1 MVVAASKFTTAVV
14 GLGLTGL
21 SVLRHLHASDHLV
34 VIDSR
39 EQPANLADARREFPQ
54 AQFFIGAQSSAAQ
67 RWHKVDRVVVSPGI
81 APEDPLLAGSENLPT
96 LSDIDLFAASANAPV
111 IGITGTNGKSTVT
124 ALVGHLLRELGLNV
138 GVGGNLGEPALDLL
152 QADTDVYVLELSSFQ
167 IEHSGELSFAVATVL
182 NLSVDHL
189 DRHGSMAS
197 YGAIKRQIYAAAD
210 VCVVNADDSQTQIQG
225 QTQVQVNAAAQSVSF
240 GKAATAQWAL
250 GDNSKLLYQG
260 KCFAEAGDFAITG
273 QHNLLNAL
281 AALALVVSAAA
292 VLPALPAFA
301 GNEPR
306 YVAAASGFTGL
317 EHRAEFI
324 RELAGVRYVN
334 DSKATNVGACAAA
347 LAGFPVRCSGQD
359 HAPGVILLAGGQGK
373 GADFAPL
380 GSAAAGRVK
389 AALVFGEDASLLATA
404 LREHTTVE
412 ASPTL
417 EAAVERARNIARA
430 GDTVLLAPACAS
442 FDMFSSFMARGD
454 RFRELVEAFA

>member
-1 MVVAASKFTTAVV
+1 MATPKLTTAVV

-39 EQPANLADARREFPQ
+39 EQPANLADTQREYPQ

-67 RWHKVDRVVVSPGI
+67 RWHNVDRVVVSPGI
-81 APEDPLLAGSENLPT
+81 APEDPLLAGSESLPT
-96 LSDIDLFAASANAPV
+96 LSDIDLFAASASAPI

-124 ALVGHLLRELGLNV
+124 ALVGHLLQEFGLSV

-152 QADTDVYVLELSSFQ
+152 HAGTEVYVLELSSFQ
-167 IEHSGELSFAVATVL
+167 IEHSGELPLAVATVL

-189 DRHGSMAS
+189 DRHGSMAG
-197 YGAIKRQIYAAAD
+197 YGAIKRRIYGGAN
-210 VCVVNADDSQTQIQG
+210 VCVVNADDSQTQADSALQC
-225 QTQVQVNAAAQSVSF
+225 VSF
-240 GKAATAQWAL
+240 GKGANAQWAL
-250 GDNSKLLYQG
+250 GDNSELLHQG
-260 KCFAEAGDFAITG
+260 ECFAVADDFAIAG
-273 QHNLLNAL
+273 QHNLLNVL
-281 AALALVVSAAA
+281 AALALVASAAA
-292 VLPALPAFA
+292 VLPAVPAFT
-301 GNEPR
+301 GNEAR
-306 YVAAASGFTGL
+306 YVAAASGFAGL

-334 DSKATNVGACAAA
+334 DSKATNVGACVAA
-347 LAGFPVRCSGQD
+347 LAGFPIRCGSQD

-380 GSAAAGRVK
+380 GPAAAGRVK
-389 AALVFGEDASLLATA
+389 TALVFGEDASLLAAA
-404 LREHTTVE
+404 LGEHTTVE

-417 EAAVERARNIARA
+417 EAALERARSVARA